1 METAMYTLKKLS
13 IHDGRD
19 IYDML
24 QEIPADENGFLNS
37 MAGKPF
43 SEWQAWLDK
52 SVKSA
57 EQDGVIDG
65 WKVPQTTFW
74 LYENDVP
81 VGYGKIRHFLT
92 DRLLEAGG
100 NVGYA
105 IRPSA
110 RGRGLGK
117 ILLKLLVSEGEKL
130 GVKEFLLTVHEDNEP
145 SVRVALACGGAVE
158 KRAGE
163 RCYIWIKPGQCGE

>member
-1 METAMYTLKKLS
+1 METVIYTLKKLS
-13 IHDGRD
+13 SHDGRD
-19 IYDML
+19 IYHML
-24 QEIPADENGFLNS
+24 QDIPAEENGFLNP

-43 SEWQAWLDK
+43 SEFQAWLERA
-52 SVKSA
+52 VKNA

-65 WKVPQTTFW
+65 WKVPETTFW
-74 LYENDVP
+74 LYENDLP

-105 IRPSA
+105 IRPAA

-117 ILLKLLVSEGEKL
+117 ILLKLLIDQGVNL
-130 GVKEFLLTVHEDNEP
+130 GVDKFLLTIHEDNEP
-145 SVRVALACGGAVE
+145 SIRVALASGGVME
-158 KRAGE
+158 KQCKD
-163 RCYIWIKPGQCGE
+163 RCYIWIEPAQCGE